1 LTGQIEQMQ
10 SIAYFARLKTAEL
23 ESISHYFGPRSAQRG
38 ELIVMEGGPAQFLYL
53 VASGVVRVFLTSADG
68 REQVLQLARPGDSFN
83 DVAVLDGFPNVAS
96 AAAMSQVLLYS
107 IGKEDLQHILEQYPS
122 IRKNVITILAG
133 QLRRLVF
140 LVTDLSFK
148 RVTARLARLL
158 LEQSRVAET
167 SPYITQQQMATMI
180 GTVREM
186 IGRALKDLE
195 LAGAIRMERHRI
207 VVVDI
212 KSLERIS
219 ELPY

>member
-1 LTGQIEQMQ
+1 M
-10 SIAYFARLKTAEL
+10 AYFAGLKTTEL
-23 ESISHYFGPRSAQRG
+23 EGISHYLGPRSAQRG
-38 ELIVMEGGPAQFLYL
+38 ELIVIEGGPAQFLYL
-53 VASGVVRVFLTSADG
+53 VAGGVVRVFLTSADG

-83 DVAVLDGFPNVAS
+83 DVAAFDGFSNVAS
-96 AAAMSQVLLYS
+96 AAAMSQVFLYS
-107 IGKEDLQHILEQYPS
+107 IGKEDLQRIMDRYPS
-122 IRKNVITILAG
+122 IRKSAITILAE
-133 QLRRLVF
+133 QIRRLVS

-158 LEQSRVAET
+158 LEQSKGAET
-167 SPYITQQQMATMI
+167 SPYLTQQQMATMI

-212 KSLERIS
+212 KSLEEMS

>member
-1 LTGQIEQMQ
+1 
-10 SIAYFARLKTAEL
+10 
-23 ESISHYFGPRSAQRG
+23 
-38 ELIVMEGGPAQFLYL
+38 
-53 VASGVVRVFLTSADG
+53 
-68 REQVLQLARPGDSFN
+68 
-83 DVAVLDGFPNVAS
+83 VAVLDGFPNVAS

-140 LVTDLSFK
+140 LVTDLSFR

-167 SPYITQQQMATMI
+167 SPYLTQQQMATMI

-207 VVVDI
+207 VVVDT

>member
-1 LTGQIEQMQ
+1 MASQIEQMQ
-10 SIAYFARLKTAEL
+10 SMTYFTGLKTAEL

-38 ELIVMEGGPAQFLYL
+38 ELIVIEGGPSQFIYM
-53 VASGVVRVFLTSADG
+53 VSSGVVRVYLTSADG

-83 DVAVLDGFPNVAS
+83 DVAVFDGLPNLANAS
-96 AAAMSQVLLYS
+96 AMSQVLLYS
-107 IGKEDLQHILEQYPS
+107 VSRVDLQHIMERFPS
-122 IRKNVITILAG
+122 VRKSAVDVLAG
-133 QLRRLVF
+133 QLRRLVS

-158 LEQSRVAET
+158 LEQSQTAEV

-186 IGRALKDLE
+186 IGRAIKDLE

-207 VVVDI
+207 VIVDI
-212 KSLERIS
+212 KLLEKIS
-219 ELPY
+219 ESSY